1 MNKELEDKLY
11 DPYDDEEYEELE
23 LIKLF
28 HSHQER
34 RFKTDFK
41 LKTED
46 WLERK
51 VIDCTKDE
59 NPLIKTKLREVS
71 VEQGLAIAE
80 ELFQILNK
88 RGDGIGLAANQV
100 GIDAQVAVVNVR
112 EPLVLI
118 NPKYVARENEI
129 IYGEGCLSFPGHAI
143 RTKRYQDII
152 ISTEQS
158 ESNWYFS
165 GAEENSDGKSGWDK
179 GNMNKDRENRLLEA
193 VCIQHEIDHL
203 NGITIFDRKVDIT
216 IKRTEKKIGRN
227 EKVTIEK
234 DGQTKILKYKKAQ
247 NLLNQ
252 GWVIQ

>member
-1 MNKELEDKLY
+1 MNKVINCLVNHN
-11 DPYDDEEYEELE
+11 EY
-23 LIKLF
+23 IN
-28 HSHQER
+28 S
-34 RFKTDFK
+34 K
-41 LKTED
+41 LK
-46 WLERK
+46 
-51 VIDCTKDE
+51 
-59 NPLIKTKLREVS
+59 EVS

-118 NPKYVARENEI
+118 NPKYIKKENEI

-143 RTKRYQDII
+143 RTKRYRDII

-158 ESNWYFS
+158 ESDWYFT
-165 GAEENSDGKSGWDK
+165 GAEENSDGKSVWDK
-179 GNMNKDRENRLLEA
+179 GNMNQDRENRLLEA

-203 NGITIFDRKVDIT
+203 MGKTIHDREVKLEPTKV
-216 IKRTEKKIGRN
+216 EKKIGRN
-227 EKVTIEK
+227 QLVTIK
-234 DGQTKILKYKKAQ
+234 KGDAVKVLKYKKAQ

-252 GWVIQ
+252 GWIME

>member
-1 MNKELEDKLY
+1 MKNVINCLVNHN
-11 DPYDDEEYEELE
+11 EY
-23 LIKLF
+23 IN
-28 HSHQER
+28 S
-34 RFKTDFK
+34 K
-41 LKTED
+41 LK
-46 WLERK
+46 
-51 VIDCTKDE
+51 
-59 NPLIKTKLREVS
+59 EVS
-71 VEQGLAIAE
+71 VEEGLVIAE

-118 NPKYVARENEI
+118 NPKYVAKENEI

-143 RTKRYQDII
+143 RNNRYQDII

-179 GNMNKDRENRLLEA
+179 GNMNQDQENRLLEA

-203 NGITIFDRKVDIT
+203 NGITIHDRE
-216 IKRTEKKIGRN
+216 IKLQPTRVKKKIGRN
-227 EKVTIEK
+227 DKITIEK
-234 DGQTKILKYKKAQ
+234 DGQTKVLKYKKAQ